1 VIVSSHNPRTIYFGG
16 NFLFKSVNRG
26 DAWQIISPDLTTDDP
41 EKRNSSDSGGL
52 THEVTGAENHC
63 TIITISESPMDA
75 SILWVGSD
83 DGNVQ
88 VTRDGG
94 ANWANVRSN
103 IEDVPQG
110 LWVSR
115 VEASHFHEGSAYV
128 TFDGHRSDDFTPY
141 VFKTN
146 DFGATWTNIAGNI
159 PHGHSLYVIR
169 EDYKNENLLFVGSE
183 FACFATIDGGKNWHR
198 FMNNMPTVAFHDL
211 VIHPRDFDLVAGTHG
226 RSIWI
231 VDDLT
236 PLQQLTPGV
245 LSKDVHLFENR
256 TATRWQSVSLG
267 RQQTF
272 FKFRGENPRAG
283 AFIHFYLKSVPEGK
297 VTMEIKDPAGNRQ
310 ASVRV
315 SPSPGLNEVRWD
327 MRFPPTQPEIE
338 AFKARLE
345 KVIDELSSLVKKEP
359 EQKVLLEMQERLKN
373 AKTDQNLTRI
383 HRQMIREFAYYSE
396 GRDLFGPALASTDAP
411 AGTHQVI
418 LTVDGRPFK
427 GKIILRNDPLLK

>member
-1 VIVSSHNPRTIYFGG
+1 
-16 NFLFKSVNRG
+16 
-26 DAWQIISPDLTTDDP
+26 
-41 EKRNSSDSGGL
+41 
-52 THEVTGAENHC
+52 
-63 TIITISESPMDA
+63 MDA
-75 SILWVGSD
+75 SILWVGTD

-94 ANWANVRSN
+94 VNWTNVRSN
-103 IEDVPQG
+103 IEDFPQG

-128 TFDGHRSDDFTPY
+128 TFDGHRSDDFTSY
-141 VFKTN
+141 VFKTD

-198 FMNNMPTVAFHDL
+198 FMNDMPTVAFHDL
-211 VIHPRDFDLVAGTHG
+211 VIHPRDFDLIAGTHG

-236 PLQQLTPGV
+236 PLQQLTPEV
-245 LSKDVHLFENR
+245 LSKDIHLFENR
-256 TATRWQSVSLG
+256 VATRWQSISLG

-272 FKFRGENPRAG
+272 FKFRGENPRSG

-297 VTMEIKDPAGNRQ
+297 VTMEIQDLAGKRQ

-315 SPSPGLNEVRWD
+315 SPKPGLNKVRWD
-327 MRFPPTQPEIE
+327 MRFPPSQSEID
-338 AFKARLE
+338 AFKAHLA
-345 KVIDELSSLVKKEP
+345 KVTDELSSLVKTDP
-359 EQKVLLEMQERLKN
+359 EQKVLSEMQRRIQN
-373 AKTDQNLTRI
+373 AKTNRDLMRI
-383 HRQMIREFAYYSE
+383 HRQMINEFAYFSE
-396 GRDLFGPALASTDAP
+396 GRDLFGSSLTSTDAP
-411 AGTHQVI
+411 AGMYHVV
-418 LTVDGRPFK
+418 LMVNGRPFK
-427 GKIILRNDPLLK
+427 GKITLRNDPLLKE